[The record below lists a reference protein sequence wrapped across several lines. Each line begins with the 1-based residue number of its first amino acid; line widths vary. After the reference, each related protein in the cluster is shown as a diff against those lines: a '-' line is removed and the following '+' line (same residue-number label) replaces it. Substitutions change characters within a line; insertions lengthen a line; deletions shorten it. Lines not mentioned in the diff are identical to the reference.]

1 MKKLNYWAIALL
13 LLLSSCQ
20 NISSSFVKVEDGR
33 FVSEN
38 YPSYFAGTNFWYGA
52 ILGSEGQGGDR
63 ERLAKELDFLKENG
77 MVNLRVLVG
86 GDGPDGVKQRISPT
100 LQKAPGVY
108 NDTIFWGLDYFLAEL
123 GKRDMKAVL
132 YINNSWEWSGGYGM
146 YLEWAGEGEA
156 VLPSEVGYQ
165 EYIKSVSRFILCD
178 KAKELFANHV
188 KHVVS
193 RTNTVTGK
201 PYKDDPAIFS
211 WQICNEPRCF
221 SKDTLNQRVFADWL
235 WETAALIKS
244 IDPNHMVS
252 TGSEGYHGCDQ
263 NFDLFEKIHSCPDI
277 DYMNIHIWPYNWS
290 WVREK
295 TLATNLDEAIA
306 NTDAYIDAH
315 LEIAARHGKPVVLEE
330 FGFPRDS
337 FQFAKGTPTTC
348 RDRYYEHVLQRIV
361 DSAKEGGLFAG
372 LNFWSW
378 GGFAEQSATN
388 IYWQPGDDY
397 CGDPAQEQQGLN
409 SVYASDESTM
419 AIIRSAAQQMEEVQ
433 KPTAY
438 FHLENDGLYFD
449 KAPHILKATINSKQD
464 MKAEVIM
471 TLTTD
476 VKGPVKIVRK
486 RVNFDQGGAELEYKL
501 NLVPGFYEAV
511 IELVEPDGT
520 KRELA
525 RTNIGCEPEKITSPQ
540 DKQDDFDEF
549 WNQTLAE
556 LTATSPDYRLTL
568 LKDRSNDIRRT
579 YRVDMTGFGGEP
591 TCGILVEPV
600 AEGCYETV
608 IYYMGYGAEIW
619 YPNPSDNPDRVQF
632 ILCNRN
638 QSLNRKPGEDN
649 LWCTRGLESKDTYY
663 YRGVFA
669 DAVRAIDF
677 VCSREKVDQDRL
689 FAEGGSQGGAITL
702 VAASLDHRLDAIA
715 PSVPFLSDY
724 KDYFQIVDWPGNWI
738 LEAAEKQGIKEE
750 DLYSTLSYFDV
761 KNFADR
767 IQCPVLMAFGL
778 QDVTCPPHTN
788 FAGYNMIKAPKRW
801 ICYPHT
807 GHDVWTVP
815 QWPQEVEAWFKQHST
830 PQN

>member
-1 MKKLNYWAIALL
+1 MKKLCFWAIAFL
-13 LLLSSCQ
+13 LLLSSCH
-20 NISSSFVKVEDGR
+20 SSDPSFVKVEDGK
-33 FVSEN
+33 FVSDN

-86 GDGPDGVKQRISPT
+86 GDGPDGVQQRICPT

-108 NDTIFWGLDYFLAEL
+108 NDTIFWGLDYLLAEL

-156 VLPSEVGYQ
+156 VLPSVVGYQ
-165 EYIKSVSRFILCD
+165 EYIKSVSRFITSD

-211 WQICNEPRCF
+211 WQIGNEPRCF
-221 SKDTLNQRVFADWL
+221 SHDPVNQQMFADWM

-252 TGSEGYHGCDQ
+252 SGSEGYHGCEQ

-295 TLATNLDEAIA
+295 TLATNLDKAIA

-337 FQFAKGTPTTC
+337 FLFAKGTPTTC
-348 RDRYYEHVLQRIV
+348 RDTYYEHVLQRIV
-361 DSAKEGGLFAG
+361 QSAKEGGLFAG

-409 SVYASDESTM
+409 SVYASDESTI
-419 AIIRSAAQQMEEVQ
+419 AIIRNAAEQMQEAQ
-433 KPTAY
+433 KPTAR
-438 FHLENDGLYFD
+438 FCLENSGLYFEG
-449 KAPHILKATINSKQD
+449 APQILKAKVNSRQD
-464 MKAEVIM
+464 MKVQVVM
-471 TLTTD
+471 TLNTD
-476 VKGPVKIVRK
+476 MKVPVKKYVK
-486 RVNFDQGGAELEYKL
+486 KVNLAAGETGLEYDLK
-501 NLVPGFYEAV
+501 LVPGFYEAMLEMV
-511 IELVEPDGT
+511 DQDGAR
-520 KRELA
+520 RELA
-525 RTNIGCEPEKITSPQ
+525 RTNIGFEPEKILSPQ
-540 DKQDDFDEF
+540 DKQEDFDEF
-549 WNQTLAE
+549 WAQTLTE
-556 LTATSPDYRLTL
+556 LRATDPEYKLTL
-568 LKDRSNDIRRT
+568 LKEYSDDVRRT

-608 IYYMGYGAEIW
+608 VHYMGYGAEIW
-619 YPNPSDNPDRVQF
+619 YPNPSDAPQRVQF

-649 LWCTRGLESKDTYY
+649 LWCTRGLESKETYY

-677 VCSREKVDQDRL
+677 VCSRPNVDQDRL
-689 FAEGGSQGGAITL
+689 YAEGGSQGGAITL
-702 VAASLDHRLDAIA
+702 VVASLDDRLDAIT

-724 KDYFQIVDWPGNWI
+724 KDYFQIVEWPGNWI
-738 LEAAEKQGIKEE
+738 LEAAQQKGIADEE
-750 DLYSTLSYFDV
+750 LYKTLSYFDV
-761 KNFADR
+761 KNFTDR
-767 IQCPVLMAFGL
+767 IQCPVLMGFGL

-801 ICYPHT
+801 ICYPER
-807 GHDVWTVP
+807 GHDLWREES
-815 QWPQEVEAWFKQHST
+815 WPQEVENWFRQAST
-830 PQN
+830 AHN

>member
-1 MKKLNYWAIALL
+1 MKKLCFWAVALL
-13 LLLSSCQ
+13 LLLSSCHT
-20 NISSSFVKVEDGR
+20 SAPSFVKVEDGK
-33 FVSEN
+33 FVSDN

-86 GDGPDGVKQRISPT
+86 GDGPDGVQQRICPT

-165 EYIKSVSRFILCD
+165 EYIKSVSRFILSD

-295 TLATNLDEAIA
+295 TLATNLDKAIA

-315 LEIAARHGKPVVLEE
+315 LEIAERHGKPVVLEE

-337 FQFAKGTPTTC
+337 FLFAKGTPTTC
-348 RDRYYEHVLQRIV
+348 RDTYYEHVLQRIV
-361 DSAKEGGLFAG
+361 QSAKEGGLFAG

-409 SVYASDESTM
+409 SVYASDESTV
-419 AIIRSAAQQMEEVQ
+419 AIIRNAAEQMLEAQ
-433 KPTAY
+433 KPTAR
-438 FHLENDGLYFD
+438 FCLENDGLYFEG
-449 KAPHILKATINSKQD
+449 APQTLKATVNSRQD
-464 MKAEVIM
+464 MKVQVIL

-476 VKGPVKIVRK
+476 MKVPVRTYVKK
-486 RVNFDQGGAELEYKL
+486 VNLAAGETGLEYDLK
-501 NLVPGFYEAV
+501 LVPGFYVAV
-511 IELVEPDGT
+511 LETVEPDGT

-525 RTNIGCEPEKITSPQ
+525 RTNIGFEPEKILSPQ
-540 DKQDDFDEF
+540 DKQEDFDEF
-549 WNQTLAE
+549 WAQTLTE
-556 LTATSPDYRLTL
+556 LRATDPEYKLTL
-568 LKDRSNDIRRT
+568 LKEYSDDVRRT

-608 IYYMGYGAEIW
+608 VHYMGYGAEIW
-619 YPNPSDNPDRVQF
+619 YPNPSDAPQRVQF

-649 LWCTRGLESKDTYY
+649 LWCTRGLESKETYY

-677 VCSREKVDQDRL
+677 VCSRPKVDQNRL
-689 FAEGGSQGGAITL
+689 YAEGGSQGGAITL
-702 VAASLDHRLDAIA
+702 VAASLDDRLDAIT

-724 KDYFQIVDWPGNWI
+724 KDYFQIVEWPGNWI
-738 LEAAEKQGIKEE
+738 LEAAQQKGIADEE
-750 DLYSTLSYFDV
+750 LYTTLSYFDV
-761 KNFADR
+761 KNFTDR
-767 IQCPVLMAFGL
+767 IQCPVLMGFGL
-778 QDVTCPPHTN
+778 QDATCPPHTN
-788 FAGYNMIKAPKRW
+788 FAGYNMIKAPKSW
-801 ICYPHT
+801 ICYPER
-807 GHDVWTVP
+807 GHDVWREES
-815 QWPQEVEAWFKQHST
+815 WPQEVENWFRQAST
-830 PQN
+830 AHN